1 MDPIVG
7 GQPQQTQQV
16 NPVAP
21 NPAPAAPLEPASG
34 QQPMADQPSPGPQA
48 QAQPQ
53 AQAAPMPQLDDQ
65 FLQDVGLGV
74 LPVEERQGMI
84 LQMKK
89 TLETNVGME
98 IYKNLQE
105 HQLQEFEGFMPIN
118 DPESGQVITSEEMAN
133 ANARRWL
140 DANVPGW
147 AQNQQLA
154 PYLTDPARVRDFAAM
169 NWLQRNFPAYRNVVA
184 AELNKLMTE
193 VRNNVPR
200 IIEAVMGPQNLQQ
213 PAAAMQP
220 QQMQPFPAPAEPAE
234 PMGQPQFAPPAPVE
248 QQPPVAPAA

>member
-1 MDPIVG
+1 MDPITG
-7 GQPQQTQQV
+7 GQPQQVQ
-16 NPVAP
+16 PVQPIQP
-21 NPAPAAPLEPASG
+21 NPAAANG
-34 QQPMADQPSPGPQA
+34 QQSVPIPPVSPQPGAVPV
-48 QAQPQ
+48 AQPQ
-53 AQAAPMPQLDDQ
+53 VGAQQPAPMPQLDDQ
-65 FLQDVGLGV
+65 FLQEVGLGV

-84 LQMKK
+84 AQMKK

-105 HQLQEFEGFMPIN
+105 HQLQEFEGFMPLS
-118 DPESGQVITSEEMAN
+118 DPDSGQVITSEETAN

-140 DANVPGW
+140 DVNVPGW

-200 IIEAVMGPQNLQQ
+200 IIEAVMGPQNNVGQSA
-213 PAAAMQP
+213 PQP
-220 QQMQPFPAPAEPAE
+220 QMAAPEQTKPMAQPPVQP
-234 PMGQPQFAPPAPVE
+234 PMD